1 MCVCVCVWVVAAGE
15 QFHPYLQ
22 VFRQSRPFNTG
33 FILFMALPPSLS
45 PLQVSLASNS
55 DFWNFPQTIIVD
67 DIFKNELKLNAGA
80 VGLGESEFA

>member
-1 MCVCVCVWVVAAGE
+1 MCVWVGGGGE
-15 QFHPYLQ
+15 QYHPYLQ

-33 FILFMALPPSLS
+33 FILFMPLPPSLS

-55 DFWNFPQTIIVD
+55 DFRNFPQTINVD
-67 DIFKNELKLNAGA
+67 DIFKNELKLNTGA